1 MAMTIEEKKKAQ
13 LEAQRR
19 YRAKKACYTEAQKQA
34 IYKYLNRKRQE
45 GGKQP
50 IKPKVKTIIL
60 EYEI

>member
-1 MAMTIEEKKKAQ
+1 MTIEEKKKAQ

-19 YRAKKACYTEAQKQA
+19 YSANKQT

>member
-1 MAMTIEEKKKAQ
+1 MTIEEKKKAQ

-19 YRAKKACYTEAQKQA
+19 YRAKKGTCYTEAQKQA

-50 IKPKVKTIIL
+50 IKPKVKEIIL
-60 EYEI
+60 DFEI